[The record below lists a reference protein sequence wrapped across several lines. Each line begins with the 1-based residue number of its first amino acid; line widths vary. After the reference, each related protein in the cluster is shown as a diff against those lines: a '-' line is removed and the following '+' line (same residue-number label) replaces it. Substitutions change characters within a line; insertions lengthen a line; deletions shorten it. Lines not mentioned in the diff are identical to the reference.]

1 MAQHQRRACIAVG
14 AAAAALLYFYKRRR
28 PPDGALLIK
37 DVLDE
42 QECETLETLLRDLLK
57 NGASLPG
64 KTYSPV
70 THPNFVKRNQ
80 SRETLQFGAYVDKN
94 RVQNACVAPLPPP
107 LLRVAR
113 KLKKLGIVQQTPDA
127 CCVNFYGQ
135 GQWLPD
141 HIDSKKFERP
151 LVTVSLGSEQCVVF
165 KQKGYLA
172 RCVRLPVG
180 SALRLDGDAANDW
193 THGLPPATS
202 PRISLT
208 FRRLNAETKSKFA
221 DEARRVKE
229 RRDAKKELKRKQR
242 NKPPKPSVR
251 AERRPEKASLQ
262 RSDGDKTPEVE
273 IEHVRSVY
281 NAIAPQWH
289 GTRYKAWP
297 RVAKFCLMNCGP
309 GALVADVGCGNGK
322 MAAAACRR
330 GACAVACD
338 TSDALI
344 DIAQKA
350 HGDKK
355 YECLV
360 ADGVRLPYRSNAFD
374 VALNIAVLHHL
385 STAERRLQ
393 CIRETLRI
401 LKPGGRAL
409 FYAWAKE
416 QKNGAE
422 NRSGHRFDAP
432 DVLVPFHLREHGPH
446 YDREA
451 ARACPA
457 HAVRDERKNATVL
470 KRYCHVFAEG
480 ELRGLVATAAR
491 VDECYYDE
499 GNWAVACTKL

>member
-1 MAQHQRRACIAVG
+1 
-14 AAAAALLYFYKRRR
+14 
-28 PPDGALLIK
+28 
-37 DVLDE
+37 
-42 QECETLETLLRDLLK
+42 
-57 NGASLPG
+57 
-64 KTYSPV
+64 
-70 THPNFVKRNQ
+70 
-80 SRETLQFGAYVDKN
+80 
-94 RVQNACVAPLPPP
+94 VQNAAVAPLPPA

-113 KLKKLGIVQQTPDA
+113 RLKKLGVVQSVPDA

-141 HIDSKKFERP
+141 HVDSKKFERP

-165 KQKGYLA
+165 RRRGYLA
-172 RCVRLPVG
+172 RRIRLPVG
-180 SALRLDGDAANDW
+180 SALRLGGDAANDW
-193 THGLPPATS
+193 THGLPPATR

-208 FRRLNAETKSKFA
+208 FRRLNAETKRHFA
-221 DEARRVKE
+221 DETKAIKE
-229 RRDAKKELKRKQR
+229 RRDAKKALKRQQR

-251 AERRPEKASLQ
+251 AERRPEAAPLPSEAT
-262 RSDGDKTPEVE
+262 DKTPSIEL
-273 IEHVRSVY
+273 EHVRSVY

-297 RVAKFCLMNCGP
+297 RVAKFCLMNCGA

-322 MAAAACRR
+322 MADAACRR
-330 GACAVACD
+330 GAFTIACD

-344 DIAQKA
+344 DIAHTTHK
-350 HGDKK
+350 DKR

-360 ADGVRLPYRSNAFD
+360 ADGVRLPYRSGAFD

-385 STAERRLQ
+385 STAERRVQ

-416 QKNGAE
+416 QKNGSE
-422 NRSGHRFDAP
+422 NRSGHQFDST

-446 YDREA
+446 YNKET
-451 ARACPA
+451 ARQCPA

-480 ELRGLVATAAR
+480 ELRGLVAGAAR